1 MYRYMIYIYIYMYTH
16 IYIYIYLYSYYLC
29 LYVSLSLCFY
39 IYVSVSLYLSIS
51 VSLYPS
57 ISLSLSVSI
66 SVSISISTCICV
78 GMSVYI
84 CIETH
89 VQKHKYI
96 QDEQAHKSID
106 TRGYAF
112 ILMWLVQALA
122 SFRKLNAE
130 KRTASSGSADVCRKK
145 PRGFDKQ
152 PSREKPFGVIGMTVL
167 HHAWSVSCPWSE
179 LRIGC
184 VYECSSDM
192 LEIRRAS
199 NGS

>member
-1 MYRYMIYIYIYMYTH
+1 MYRYIIYIHMCIYIYIY
-16 IYIYIYLYSYYLC
+16 SYYLC
-29 LYVSLSLCFY
+29 IYVSLSLCFY

-51 VSLYPS
+51 LSLYFF
-57 ISLSLSVSI
+57 ISLSLYLSLSLCLYFCLYLYLYLCGYV
-66 SVSISISTCICV
+66 CIH
-78 GMSVYI
+78 MYR
-84 CIETH
+84 ETH
-89 VQKHKYI
+89 VHIHKYI

-145 PRGFDKQ
+145 PRWFDKQ